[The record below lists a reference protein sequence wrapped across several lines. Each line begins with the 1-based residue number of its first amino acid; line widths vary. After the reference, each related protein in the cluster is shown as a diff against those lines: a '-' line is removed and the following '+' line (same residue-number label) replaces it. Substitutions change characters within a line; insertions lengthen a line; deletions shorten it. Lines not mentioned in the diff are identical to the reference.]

1 MLKKLL
7 KYDMKANLF
16 PLGLTYIILLGYG
29 VFNRLLAV
37 LVKSDYSCLL
47 YTSRCV

>member
-16 PLGLTYIILLGYG
+16 PLGMAYIILLGYG

-37 LVKSDYSCLL
+37 CPEAAQEADK
-47 YTSRCV
+47 RCSQ